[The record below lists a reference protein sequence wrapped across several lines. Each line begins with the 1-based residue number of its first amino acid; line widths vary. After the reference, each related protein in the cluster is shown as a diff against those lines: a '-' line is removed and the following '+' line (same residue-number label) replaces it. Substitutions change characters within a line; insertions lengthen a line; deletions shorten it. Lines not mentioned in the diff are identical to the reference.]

1 MSTCLSEDQN
11 EKSLLFFSW
20 DTICFHFS
28 FFSFKNHGHF
38 TSFGQVCKISQYTC
52 SLFICLHLFCFCRLV
67 CPPPHAD
74 LWPPRP
80 LPAHLLS
87 AWGLHD
93 RVYALSMVV
102 VLVWTTFIWV
112 NVHNVHFWELLHDQD
127 RFFPLKF
134 PKCGKYL
141 SAWRDQIYADWKC
154 CTVFC
159 CLISYFKDYVIQKRK
174 VSKKLFINFLS
185 SLFNRAVHK
194 VWVSLSLSLS
204 LCVCV
209 CVCVCISVGW
219 CVFKD
224 PGNQNWTFV
233 EFLCLID
240 SRSSTIYSPYSWH
253 ICDPVHKTSR
263 KCNFFEIEIYTAS
276 ESWLNNLSIDVW
288 FVRIGQWENH
298 L

>member
-1 MSTCLSEDQN
+1 MKRACYFFLGTPFVFISHFFLLKITVTSSHLVLSSLQN
-11 EKSLLFFSW
+11 QPIHLQ
-20 DTICFHFS
+20 S
-28 FFSFKNHGHF
+28 FYLF
-38 TSFGQVCKISQYTC
+38 TSFLLLPV
-52 SLFICLHLFCFCRLV
+52 SL
-67 CPPPHAD
+67 PPPHAD

-154 CTVFC
+154 CTVFF

-194 VWVSLSLSLS
+194 VWVSLSLSL
-204 LCVCV
+204 CVCV
-209 CVCVCISVGW
+209 CV
-219 CVFKD
+219 
-224 PGNQNWTFV
+224 
-233 EFLCLID
+233 
-240 SRSSTIYSPYSWH
+240 
-253 ICDPVHKTSR
+253 
-263 KCNFFEIEIYTAS
+263 
-276 ESWLNNLSIDVW
+276 
-288 FVRIGQWENH
+288 
-298 L
+298 